1 MAEISSKFDR
11 KWSHVSDICFHV
23 EQFVTLHSGIKYVRF
38 LQQCFENLFLSQ
50 VFYSYPWVSKQTL
63 LWMGFKSNHIAKRTP
78 KKIIPLLFPK
88 MNMIERKHLH
98 HVSDN
103 NNVVSNEKGNI
114 HTTTLPLYICNSVGR
129 EARPLKK
136 KRNTRHFRAKKV

>member
-1 MAEISSKFDR
+1 M
-11 KWSHVSDICFHV
+11 SDICFHV
-23 EQFVTLHSGIKYVRF
+23 EQFVTLHSGIQYVRF

-50 VFYSYPWVSKQTL
+50 VFLFLSL
-63 LWMGFKSNHIAKRTP
+63 GFKANFAVNVFQKQPYRQKNT

>member
-1 MAEISSKFDR
+1 
-11 KWSHVSDICFHV
+11 
-23 EQFVTLHSGIKYVRF
+23 
-38 LQQCFENLFLSQ
+38 
-50 VFYSYPWVSKQTL
+50 
-63 LWMGFKSNHIAKRTP
+63 
-78 KKIIPLLFPK
+78 

-136 KRNTRHFRAKKV
+136 KRNTRHFGAKKVWHKISLKAPTKKDRGKIKPRILPSLNNLP

>member
-1 MAEISSKFDR
+1 MAQILKIWQEMKSCERHLFSCGAIRDSTFWNSIRPISSTMFWKF
-11 KWSHVSDICFHV
+11 VS
-23 EQFVTLHSGIKYVRF
+23 VTSF
-38 LQQCFENLFLSQ
+38 LFLS
-50 VFYSYPWVSKQTL
+50 L
-63 LWMGFKSNHIAKRTP
+63 GFKANFAVNVFQKQPYRQKNT